1 MSVRTV
7 ALVWLL
13 ATLACA
19 AVTFYYFD
27 HYPAFAHGS
36 RGPPLLAARMF
47 TLAFLFVSA
56 PFLCLLALVTREAGP
71 VAALDSHVAIYAVFL
86 FITAAA
92 DSPGHSSPA
101 EIGSGAILLLLF
113 VVLGVEVLAALV
125 AHGRMEDPAGHSGCR
140 PFIFIGVSTALFG
153 GWLLGVLAWSA
164 VLVPQV
170 IAAAEAA
177 AGDRPYCVDVDGRAA
192 RSAFDLSAL
201 RMHGSNN
208 GGWTVNFH
216 ALLVVG
222 AGADRAYMNWSYR
235 SGRFEPLNEAARA
248 SLHLDAQ
255 AKCAPVAHFAASWM

>member
-7 ALVWLL
+7 GVVWLV

-19 AVTFYYFD
+19 AFTFTYFD

-36 RGPPLLAARMF
+36 RDPPLLAARTF
-47 TLAFLFVSA
+47 ALAFLFASA

-71 VAALDSHVAIYAVFL
+71 VAALDCHVAIYAVFL
-86 FITAAA
+86 FITAAT
-92 DSPGHSSPA
+92 DSPGHSSPGEA
-101 EIGSGAILLLLF
+101 FRGVILFILFAI
-113 VVLGVEVLAALV
+113 LGVEVLVALV

-153 GWLLGVLAWSA
+153 GWMLGVLAWSA

-192 RSAFDLSAL
+192 RSAFNFSAL
-201 RMHGSNN
+201 SMHGSNN
-208 GGWTVNFH
+208 GSLTVNFH
-216 ALLVVG
+216 ALLVIG

-255 AKCAPVAHFAASWM
+255 AKCAPVAHFAASLM